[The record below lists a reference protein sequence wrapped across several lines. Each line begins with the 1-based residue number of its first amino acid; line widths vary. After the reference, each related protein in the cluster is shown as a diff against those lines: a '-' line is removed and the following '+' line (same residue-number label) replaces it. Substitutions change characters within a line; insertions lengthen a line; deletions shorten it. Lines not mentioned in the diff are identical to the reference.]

1 MNGEAIALV
10 RAQAL
15 AQWVPERREPAGT
28 GLALEPGAR
37 VPAAPLQA
45 LLAASAEIE
54 VEMALGQTA
63 QFVSRLAPAA
73 AQGVPQPTPIVT
85 TAPLA
90 ATPGNVAQLASG
102 LKQAIQASGLFYESH
117 LADWVQGTGT
127 RSELAREPQG
137 AFAPAVARATE
148 QAQAA
153 AQAPAPQHLAPQVEG
168 LVQRQLEVLEFR
180 AAQWQGEAWPGQR
193 AEIRIA
199 EDDTAAGRDAAGDP
213 AWNATLR
220 VTMPGLG
227 EVEGRISLSGRA
239 VRLALGTTDPQAVRT
254 LAGARAELARALGAQ
269 GLSLAEAKVEHDAR
283 PRSR

>member
-15 AQWVPERREPAGT
+15 AQWVPERREPAVT
-28 GLALEPGAR
+28 GQVLEPGAR

-45 LLAASAEIE
+45 LLAAHAEIE

-73 AQGVPQPTPIVT
+73 AQGVPQPTPITT

-90 ATPGNVAQLASG
+90 ATPGNVAQLAAG

-117 LADWVQGTGT
+117 LADWVEGKGT
-127 RSELAREPQG
+127 RNELAREPQG
-137 AFAPAVARATE
+137 AFASPASRPADGL
-148 QAQAA
+148 QAA
-153 AQAPAPQHLAPQVEG
+153 QQGPAPLPLTPQVEG

-193 AEIRIA
+193 ADIRIEE
-199 EDDTAAGRDAAGDP
+199 EDAGPGRDAAGSP
-213 AWNATLR
+213 AWSATLR
-220 VTMPGLG
+220 VSMPGLG
-227 EVEGRISLSGRA
+227 AVEGRISLAGRA
-239 VRLALGTTDPQAVRT
+239 VRLAIGATDPQAART
-254 LAGARAELARALGAQ
+254 LAGARADLARALGAQ
-269 GLSLAEAKVEHDAR
+269 GLTLAEAKVEHDAR